1 MKKRLTGA
9 AVALAAVVTSTVAA
23 APTASAAPC
32 TITGFSPRTVVIG
45 LSPVTAKFG
54 VSANC
59 AVEGWSIDVVDTYLY
74 AYDGAPQEVIYP
86 ADNSEAGHRFDVV
99 VEVNDSDW
107 DTSTRVFT
115 DAFAVKR
122 RTSFTAVN
130 AGPEPVRKGKT
141 LTVTGTLKVAD
152 WDANRYVALRGSTVE
167 VQFKKK
173 GASAYTTVR
182 TVKTSS
188 TGGVRATF
196 RATHD
201 GTFRLSYGGS
211 AGRGPAISGGDAVDV
226 R

>member
-32 TITGFSPRTVVIG
+32 TITGFSPRTIVVG
-45 LSPVTAKFG
+45 LSPVAKTFG
-54 VSANC
+54 VSADC
-59 AVEGWSIDVVDTYLY
+59 PVDGWSIDIVDTPLY
-74 AYDGAPQEVIYP
+74 AYSGAPREVVYP
-86 ADNSEAGHRFDVV
+86 PPNGVAGEKYDVV
-99 VEVNDSDW
+99 VEVDNDL
-107 DTSTRVFT
+107 DTSSRVFT
-115 DAFAVKR
+115 DAFVVKR
-122 RTSFTAVN
+122 RTSFTAIN

-152 WDANRYVALRGSTVE
+152 WDANRYVALRGSTVD

-173 GASAYTTVR
+173 GSSSYKTVR

-196 RATHD
+196 RATYD

-211 AGRGPAISGGDAVDV
+211 AARGPATSGGDSVDV